1 MSYPSRYSAWRRSQG
16 TMGSHANPL
25 TINLHNNEEL
35 PKDLA
40 SHDVVIK
47 IHAVSL
53 NRRDFTMLNGEYPV
67 PLESGG
73 VPCSDAAGEV
83 VATGNAVSQ
92 FSVGDRVVPIPP
104 IGDHYADNDGWHWN
118 IGVQEPGMLR
128 EYAICQ
134 ERDLFPLPDNL
145 SWEEGATLACA
156 GLTAW
161 TALDCMKTMPKDGVV
176 LLQGTGG
183 ISMIAL
189 MLCLGAGVQPIIT
202 SSSDEKLETIRKIS
216 PRILGI
222 NYKTTHDQVAEVKR
236 LTNGRGVDY
245 VLNNTGIPSVI
256 DDIEMLRER
265 DGTVSLVGALGG
277 FEAVW
282 KHSELIKLMT
292 KRAKLKGV
300 VLGTKA
306 EFRDMVQFIA
316 DKNVSLTLATDERSF
331 AFKDAKDAYDLLES
345 NNFCGKIV
353 IKVAE

>member
-1 MSYPSRYSAWRRSQG
+1 
-16 TMGSHANPL
+16 MGSHANPL

-104 IGDHYADNDGWHWN
+104 IGDHYPDNDGWHWN

-145 SWEEGATLACA
+145 SWEEA
-156 GLTAW
+156 
-161 TALDCMKTMPKDGVV
+161 
-176 LLQGTGG
+176 
-183 ISMIAL
+183 S
-189 MLCLGAGVQPIIT
+189 
-202 SSSDEKLETIRKIS
+202 
-216 PRILGI
+216 
-222 NYKTTHDQVAEVKR
+222 
-236 LTNGRGVDY
+236 
-245 VLNNTGIPSVI
+245 
-256 DDIEMLRER
+256 
-265 DGTVSLVGALGG
+265 
-277 FEAVW
+277 
-282 KHSELIKLMT
+282 
-292 KRAKLKGV
+292 
-300 VLGTKA
+300 TKA
-306 EFRDMVQFIA
+306 YMCLTFVNIRAGSNASMCGLD
-316 DKNVSLTLATDERSF
+316 SLDRFGLYEDYA
-331 AFKDAKDAYDLLES
+331 
-345 NNFCGKIV
+345 
-353 IKVAE
+353 

>member
-104 IGDHYADNDGWHWN
+104 IGDHYPDNDGWHWN
-118 IGVQEPGMLR
+118 IG
-128 EYAICQ
+128 
-134 ERDLFPLPDNL
+134 
-145 SWEEGATLACA
+145 GATLACA

>member
-40 SHDVVIK
+40 SHYVVIK

-104 IGDHYADNDGWHWN
+104 IGDHYPDNDGWHWN

-145 SWEEGATLACA
+145 SWEEAR
-156 GLTAW
+156 
-161 TALDCMKTMPKDGVV
+161 
-176 LLQGTGG
+176 TGG